1 MLTKELIDTFNRY
14 FTIRLAVTEE
24 ERKEAYALRYQVY
37 IEEFGFDNPTHFKEC
52 LEVDEYDEYATTCL
66 IYHNTSKSLAACV
79 RMVQGASYT
88 QLPTEKFILGSIFD
102 KATLQALKDHHGLWG
117 EVSRLAVAKQFRR
130 RPRELF
136 TPSGYYEEE
145 DKRTYPLLSIVCF
158 LSCIVMTELNGIEH
172 CIASMEPFLARL
184 IRRSHLEFQDIGNL
198 VEYHGQRKTYAIH
211 RQQVLDTMD
220 ENMKLLVD
228 NIYQDFTNQLLVIF

>member
-1 MLTKELIDTFNRY
+1 
-14 FTIRLAVTEE
+14 
-24 ERKEAYALRYQVY
+24 
-37 IEEFGFDNPTHFKEC
+37 
-52 LEVDEYDEYATTCL
+52 
-66 IYHNTSKSLAACV
+66 
-79 RMVQGASYT
+79 
-88 QLPTEKFILGSIFD
+88 
-102 KATLQALKDHHGLWG
+102 
-117 EVSRLAVAKQFRR
+117 
-130 RPRELF
+130 
-136 TPSGYYEEE
+136 
-145 DKRTYPLLSIVCF
+145 
-158 LSCIVMTELNGIEH
+158 MTELNGIEH